1 MPATEINF
9 DGIPGP
15 THNYA
20 GLSVGNL
27 ASVAHTNSPSH
38 PKQAA
43 LQGLAKMKFLAD
55 LGIPQA
61 VLPPHERPDIRA
73 LHRLG
78 FTGSDAKIL
87 ESASRFPILLAS
99 CGSASA
105 MWAANAATISPSPDT
120 EDHRLH
126 ITPAN
131 LQTQFHRSLEAPTTI
146 AILKA
151 IFKDD
156 SAFAHHDPLP
166 SSSQLGDEG
175 AANHTRL
182 CRTYND
188 AALEIFVYGRHAMG
202 NQSNP
207 TRFPA
212 RQTREASEAIA
223 RLHALNP
230 ENTLFLQQN
239 PKAIEAGAFHND
251 VVAVGNLNV
260 LFYHSLAFAD
270 PSAADQIRRAL
281 EKLAVPLCPIEVS
294 EQQVPLADA
303 VSSYLFNS
311 QLVQLPDETMALIA
325 PAESRE
331 NPRTRAFLDHL
342 LQQNTPI
349 KKVHYVDVRQSMN
362 NGGGPACLRLRVVL
376 TDRERNSVNPSIFL
390 TDVLHASLKG
400 WIERHYRDQLIPAD
414 LADPKLLD
422 ESRQALDE
430 LTQLLN
436 LGSIYPF
443 QIAGRAP
450 KPRH

>member
-20 GLSVGNL
+20 GLSAGNL
-27 ASVAHTNSPSH
+27 ASQAHTNAPSH

-55 LGIPQA
+55 LGVAQA
-61 VLPPHERPDIRA
+61 VLPPHERPDIFA
-73 LHRLG
+73 LRRLG
-78 FTGSDAKIL
+78 FTGSDAQIL
-87 ESASRFPILLAS
+87 ESAAHHPTILAS

-105 MWAANAATISPSPDT
+105 MWAANAATVSPSADT
-120 EDHRLH
+120 ADHRVH

-131 LQTQFHRSLEAPTTI
+131 LQTQFHRSLEAPTTA

-156 SAFAHHDPLP
+156 SIFAHHNPLP
-166 SSSQLGDEG
+166 GSSQFGDEG

-182 CRTYND
+182 CRSYND
-188 AALEIFVYGRHAMG
+188 PALEIFVYGRHAMG
-202 NQSNP
+202 NQPSS

-212 RQTREASEAIA
+212 RQTLEASEAIA
-223 RLHALNP
+223 RLHAINP

-239 PKAIEAGAFHND
+239 PVAIEAGAFHND

-260 LFYHSLAFAD
+260 LFYHSSAFAD
-270 PSAADQIRRAL
+270 PTAAEQIRRAV
-281 EKLAVPLCPIEVS
+281 EKFTASPCLIEVP
-294 EQQVPLADA
+294 EEQVPLADA

-325 PAESRE
+325 PAECRE
-331 NPRTRAFLDHL
+331 NARTRAFLDHL
-342 LQQNTPI
+342 LQENTPI

-376 TDRERNSVNPSIFL
+376 NERERASVNPSVFL
-390 TDVLHASLKG
+390 TDALHASLKG

-430 LTQLLN
+430 LTQLLD
-436 LGSIYPF
+436 LGLIYPF